1 MATMSPVSTTL
12 ASKTT
17 PNEPFPMIRSALY
30 EILGGCGDDAAAAA
44 VEEGGCKFGE
54 FGCCE
59 CNNCVGG
66 ACGMV
71 AAMLPAVVV
80 VGAGRCG

>member
-1 MATMSPVSTTL
+1 M
-12 ASKTT
+12 
-17 PNEPFPMIRSALY
+17 
-30 EILGGCGDDAAAAA
+30 GGCGDDAAAAAAA

-66 ACGMV
+66 ACGLV
-71 AAMLPAVVV
+71 TAAMFAVVV
-80 VGAGRCG
+80 FPVVLVGAVGGCG